1 MALRVLLALS
11 WLGAAAKRPNVG
23 GQAVIEGVMMR
34 NGERVAVAVR
44 QMGNGEIVT
53 RELLPFQV
61 WHKLSKIPFVRGVYN
76 LFDILILGIKALNL
90 SANLALSEQEEQFG
104 PLEFTLTLILSLG
117 IAIGGFFILP
127 LWLTNLF
134 ASHSSGILFAF
145 VEGVIRTAIFLLYLW
160 GITLLKDIR
169 RVLEYHGAEHKSIYA
184 YENQEELTPENAKK
198 YTTLHPRC
206 GTSFLLMVAVISILV
221 FSLVGNPPLLW
232 KILSRLLL
240 LPVVAGVSYEALMFS
255 GRHADSPW
263 LRPLIA
269 PGLWLQ
275 RLTTREPDES
285 QLEVALAALKT
296 VL

>member
-1 MALRVLLALS
+1 MAWRALLLAPL
-11 WLGAAAKRPNVG
+11 LLLAAKKPTIG

-44 QMGNGEIVT
+44 RPGDKAIVT
-53 RELLPFQV
+53 RQLQPFQALRG
-61 WHKLSKIPFVRGVYN
+61 LSKVSFIRGVYN
-76 LFDILILGIKALNL
+76 LFDILVLGIKALSL
-90 SANLALSEQEEQFG
+90 SADLALEEQDERFG
-104 PLEFTLTLILSLG
+104 PLEFTLTLLLSLG

-134 ASHSSGILFAF
+134 ARESSGIAFAF
-145 VEGVIRTAIFLLYLW
+145 LEGLIRTAIFLVYLW

-184 YENQEELTPENAKK
+184 YERDEELSPENARR
-198 YTTLHPRC
+198 YSTLHARC
-206 GTSFLLMVAVISILV
+206 GTSFLLLVVVISIVV

-232 KILSRLLL
+232 KILSRILL

-255 GRHADSPW
+255 GRRSDSPW
-263 LRPLIA
+263 LRPVIA

-275 RLTTREPDES
+275 RLTTREPDDS
-285 QLEVALAALKT
+285 QLEVALTALKA